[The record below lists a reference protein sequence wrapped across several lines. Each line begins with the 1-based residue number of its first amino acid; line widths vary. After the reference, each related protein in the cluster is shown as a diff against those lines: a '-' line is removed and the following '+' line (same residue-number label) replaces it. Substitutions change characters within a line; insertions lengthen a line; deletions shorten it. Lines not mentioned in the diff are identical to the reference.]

1 MSEQSTVGMELW
13 GPLCQLY
20 SEWTKLRRF
29 TYLVKKRNRIF
40 ASTNL
45 HLHAPTRSYTDWM
58 DALSNNNNRGS
69 YLHSEIPLWNCY
81 YYVVCTIW
89 FSVVWMPCSISK
101 FVKGWMVKVC
111 CFGLLLAEKERER
124 EHVSFFLH
132 VYIHFPLKTAI
143 AATATTTR
151 KKSIELTTI
160 RYVCASVGFFP
171 LLLFTHSNFFGCFNF
186 LFCFLF
192 FCFGCF
198 IFVSA

>member
-1 MSEQSTVGMELW
+1 MCRRQCLPT
-13 GPLCQLY
+13 Y
-20 SEWTKLRRF
+20 SHKIWYRIDERAEHSGYGTLRPALSIVLRMNEIEKVYVSGEKTESYFCIHKF
-29 TYLVKKRNRIF
+29 TL
-40 ASTNL
+40 
-45 HLHAPTRSYTDWM
+45 TRSYTDWM

-132 VYIHFPLKTAI
+132 VYTFPIKNGNSSNSDNN
-143 AATATTTR
+143 
-151 KKSIELTTI
+151 KKKEHWVDDDK
-160 RYVCASVGFFP
+160 VCVCECWFFP
-171 LLLFTHSNFFGCFNF
+171 VVVVYSFQF
-186 LFCFLF
+186 LWVF
-192 FCFGCF
+192 
-198 IFVSA
+198 

>member
-132 VYIHFPLKTAI
+132 VYTFPIKNGNSSNSDNN
-143 AATATTTR
+143 
-151 KKSIELTTI
+151 KKKEHWVDDDK
-160 RYVCASVGFFP
+160 VCVCECWFFP
-171 LLLFTHSNFFGCFNF
+171 VVVVYSFQF
-186 LFCFLF
+186 LWVF
-192 FCFGCF
+192 
-198 IFVSA
+198 